1 MVLKVCNYS
10 KIMIAHIKN
19 NRPLQVLLVILLIG
33 AALRYYGLH
42 HVESP
47 DENNEVFEA
56 LRVASGKFNLN
67 RWHKKGYQN
76 ILAVE
81 YGIYFAIGYVLNM
94 FYNPMDFA
102 AKIIR
107 NMEPLFLIGRY
118 TTATMGTLSVALI
131 YMIGQRIYNSR
142 IGLAAAV
149 LLSVSTVHIW
159 TSHLVGTDVPLTF
172 FFLLSFYFICRFFD
186 SGKLIDY
193 SSAAFFGAVAINI
206 KIIGVG
212 IGIIFVSAHLLK
224 CKKEKRRYIRYIYSK
239 EVLYSLAAFIAGYI
253 ISNPA
258 IILGLKQW
266 IMSFIWQYGIYTNV
280 YDDVPYMMGD
290 NTYFIYLRLLN
301 LEFGLPLSL
310 LTMASLIYAV
320 YKRDN
325 WDYILITFIGAIFL
339 VLSNT
344 NFLVQNRYLMVV
356 LPALYLLTG
365 RFLDSFLNK
374 FSISQRRQGAILSVV
389 IILLSFYPLMNSLKY
404 VITLTEENTSVT
416 SKRWIESNISPGS
429 KILIDAGRTVISS
442 GPRLNQSREKL
453 EEQLKVIRNLKDGET
468 FDSPQVKIV
477 DSYAAIYFEILLRNM
492 PQTTYDITTTELG
505 RNVESI
511 DYYRENGFDYII
523 HDEGLN
529 YRIKDPIWRKKYPIS
544 VEFYESLDKKLQLI
558 KTFSPSRT
566 RSGPI
571 IKIYKVRNI

>member
-1 MVLKVCNYS
+1 
-10 KIMIAHIKN
+10 
-19 NRPLQVLLVILLIG
+19 
-33 AALRYYGLH
+33 
-42 HVESP
+42 
-47 DENNEVFEA
+47 
-56 LRVASGKFNLN
+56 
-67 RWHKKGYQN
+67 
-76 ILAVE
+76 
-81 YGIYFAIGYVLNM
+81 
-94 FYNPMDFA
+94 
-102 AKIIR
+102 
-107 NMEPLFLIGRY
+107 
-118 TTATMGTLSVALI
+118 
-131 YMIGQRIYNSR
+131 
-142 IGLAAAV
+142 
-149 LLSVSTVHIW
+149 
-159 TSHLVGTDVPLTF
+159 
-172 FFLLSFYFICRFFD
+172 
-186 SGKLIDY
+186 
-193 SSAAFFGAVAINI
+193 
-206 KIIGVG
+206 
-212 IGIIFVSAHLLK
+212 
-224 CKKEKRRYIRYIYSK
+224 
-239 EVLYSLAAFIAGYI
+239 
-253 ISNPA
+253 
-258 IILGLKQW
+258 
-266 IMSFIWQYGIYTNV
+266 
-280 YDDVPYMMGD
+280 
-290 NTYFIYLRLLN
+290 
-301 LEFGLPLSL
+301 
-310 LTMASLIYAV
+310 
-320 YKRDN
+320 
-325 WDYILITFIGAIFL
+325 
-339 VLSNT
+339 
-344 NFLVQNRYLMVV
+344 
-356 LPALYLLTG
+356 
-365 RFLDSFLNK
+365 
-374 FSISQRRQGAILSVV
+374 LSVV